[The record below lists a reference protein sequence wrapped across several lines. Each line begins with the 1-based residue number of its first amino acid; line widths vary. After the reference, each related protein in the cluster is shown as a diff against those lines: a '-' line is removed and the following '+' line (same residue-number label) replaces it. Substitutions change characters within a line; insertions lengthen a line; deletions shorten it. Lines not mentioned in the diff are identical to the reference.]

1 MSTEK
6 NKEDKQNIEMTEH
19 NKQIELGI
27 RQSKAKKGTGI
38 PGRETL

>member
-6 NKEDKQNIEMTEH
+6 KDDKQKIEMTEH
-19 NKQIELGI
+19 NKQIEMGI
-27 RQSKAKKGTGI
+27 PESKAKKGTGI

>member
-1 MSTEK
+1 MSAEK
-6 NKEDKQNIEMTEH
+6 KEDKQQIEMTEH

-27 RQSKAKKGTGI
+27 PQSKAKKGTGI

>member
-6 NKEDKQNIEMTEH
+6 KEDKQQVEMTEH
-19 NKQIELGI
+19 NKNIEMGI
-27 RQSKAKKGTGI
+27 PQSKAKKGTGI

>member
-6 NKEDKQNIEMTEH
+6 KKEDKQSIEMTEH

-27 RQSKAKKGTGI
+27 SQKKTKKGTGI